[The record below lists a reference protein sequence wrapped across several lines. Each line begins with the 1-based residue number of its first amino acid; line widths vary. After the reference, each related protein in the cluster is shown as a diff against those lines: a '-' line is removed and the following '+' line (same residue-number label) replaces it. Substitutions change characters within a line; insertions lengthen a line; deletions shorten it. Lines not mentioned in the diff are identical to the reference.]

1 MAQIIVFRIRIR
13 IDDGYEVY
21 ERKFFV
27 RTRMNLCVFFC
38 FRSDS
43 YVRHVCLDM
52 NEGLVMIV
60 KVVCCQEYFTSFL
73 AHYPIPFQLFVSH
86 YDRFQFECSLHF
98 LRSLNDT

>member
-1 MAQIIVFRIRIR
+1 MAQIIVFRIR

-38 FRSDS
+38 IRSDS

-60 KVVCCQEYFTSFL
+60 KVVCCREYFTSFL

-86 YDRFQFECSLHF
+86 YDSF
-98 LRSLNDT
+98 L